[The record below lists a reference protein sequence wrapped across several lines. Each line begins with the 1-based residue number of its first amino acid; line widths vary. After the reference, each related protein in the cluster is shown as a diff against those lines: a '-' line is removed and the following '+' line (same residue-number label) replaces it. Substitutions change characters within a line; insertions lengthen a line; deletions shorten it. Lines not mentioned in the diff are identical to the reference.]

1 MRRNLKEKILRDATD
16 LLDYFG
22 CVACVVPLQN
32 LQDAARML
40 HGFITLNL
48 AGMSMSEQ
56 SLSFL
61 SIGHELLLIV
71 MISCPFFRVS
81 NPARWL
87 LCWLSRFSLFR
98 QFVLPAP
105 GIIGTVIGFQ
115 AGEDA
120 LQVLCI
126 LEIITYDKR
135 CIRICLYILF
145 ELEIVL
151 EYVVDD
157 SSQDSDIRSCADGGV
172 HISHFPDSIEIRIVN
187 TYHFS

>member
-1 MRRNLKEKILRDATD
+1 
-16 LLDYFG
+16 
-22 CVACVVPLQN
+22 
-32 LQDAARML
+32 ML
-40 HGFITLNL
+40 HGLIAFNL

-61 SIGHELLLIV
+61 SLRHDLLLIV

-87 LCWLSRFSLFR
+87 LSWLSRFSLFR

-105 GIIGTVIGFQ
+105 GIIGTVIGSQ

-120 LQVLCI
+120 LQVLSI

-135 CIRICLYILF
+135 CIRIFLYTLF
-145 ELEIVL
+145 
-151 EYVVDD
+151 
-157 SSQDSDIRSCADGGV
+157 
-172 HISHFPDSIEIRIVN
+172 
-187 TYHFS
+187 